1 MYTHI
6 IVVIHITHYNKN
18 HLQGLTGR
26 SLMTMIFHYTLSTQ
40 KFLKKCFF
48 FPLPQYWGLNLWPI
62 HTSQT
67 LLLSYIPI

>member
-48 FPLPQYWGLNLWPI
+48 FPPAPVLGAEPVAYT
-62 HTSQT
+62 H
-67 LLLSYIPI
+67 